1 MSEDVNTAAPTSI
14 EALKPGM
21 QLTGTVKRIELY
33 GAFVDVGVGKDA
45 LLHISQLGKSVR
57 NVEDVVKVGD
67 QITVYIL
74 KVDKGED
81 RVALSMEKPPAVSW
95 DNLKEGDVI
104 PGKIVRIETFGVFV
118 DIGTE
123 RPGMVHV
130 SELAEGY
137 VKSPSDVVS
146 MDQEVEVR
154 ILKVNRRKRQI
165 DLSMKGETPT
175 VESYQDEDEE
185 EVPTAMAMA
194 FRRAMESSD
203 EDLAADKNNRK
214 RSKKRSSE
222 LQEDII
228 ARTLRHVDSN

>member
-1 MSEDVNTAAPTSI
+1 MSEDVNTNAPTSI
-14 EALKPGM
+14 EALKSGM
-21 QLTGTVKRIELY
+21 ELTGTVKRIELY
-33 GAFVDVGVGKDA
+33 GAFVDIGVGKDA

-67 QITVYIL
+67 QISVFIL
-74 KVDKGED
+74 KVDKAED
-81 RVALSMEKPPAVSW
+81 RVALSMEKPPAVNW

-104 PGKIVRIETFGVFV
+104 PGKIVRIESFGVFV
-118 DIGTE
+118 DVGAE

-146 MDQEVEVR
+146 MGQEVEVR

-165 DLSMKGETPT
+165 DLSMKTETPS
-175 VESYQDEDEE
+175 VEVYQDEEE
-185 EVPTAMAMA
+185 EDVPTAMAMA

-203 EDLAADKNNRK
+203 DDVTFEKSNRK
-214 RSKKRSSE
+214 RSKKRTNAQ
-222 LQEDII
+222 QEDII
-228 ARTLRHVDSN
+228 ARTLRQVSDQ